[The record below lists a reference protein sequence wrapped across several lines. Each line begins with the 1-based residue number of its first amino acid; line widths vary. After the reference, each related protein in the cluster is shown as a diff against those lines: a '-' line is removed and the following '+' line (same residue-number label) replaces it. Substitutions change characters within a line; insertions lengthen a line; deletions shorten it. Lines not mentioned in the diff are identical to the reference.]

1 MIRPIFGLQV
11 KCFYYFVLEI
21 RGMVCQRFIEAI
33 SLEQQTYA
41 DKIGEVLQE
50 LESLPGTIHGLFWQY
65 SYDFLYLSQSL
76 EKVLGY
82 PPEKFAKNSMVVF
95 QSLIP
100 PELLQHVYGKIN
112 AHVDPVLENPEL
124 LFTSGPL
131 VIEAALYNSKGMSEP
146 IENYALLLDEKPGN
160 PKSFLI
166 VCTWNVLTSKS
177 QEEIVIQR
185 DHIFYLM
192 QHIRQLYMHS
202 NPRHFSVL
210 RDLGR
215 ISDRER
221 EVAILLGEGNST
233 KIISEKLQ
241 ISFNTVESHRKNL
254 MVKLGVKNTAELVYK
269 LSKYQVLE

>member
-1 MIRPIFGLQV
+1 
-11 KCFYYFVLEI
+11 
-21 RGMVCQRFIEAI
+21 MVCQRFIEAI

-124 LFTSGPL
+124 LFATGPL
-131 VIEAALYNSKGMSEP
+131 VIEAALYNNKGVAEP

-166 VCTWNVLTSKS
+166 VCTWNLLTSKS

-185 DHIFYLM
+185 DHIFYLL

-254 MVKLGVKNTAELVYK
+254 MVKLGVKNTAALVCQ
-269 LSKYQVLE
+269 LSKYQVLG